1 MTTSVPRELQDT
13 PGFARGFLR
22 AHLKLILAFA
32 ALVTVGAAAASY
44 AQPDAYT
51 SVARVVVESKLL
63 PSGGV
68 PPLPDMGT
76 EKAVALSGA
85 VTEPAAQ
92 ALDLTQAQAV
102 QGVTVSVP
110 VDTHVLEF
118 EATAATPAEA
128 ARRARVF
135 SETYVDVRSK
145 APDAT
150 VPRSVEVITPA
161 TIPTAPSGPDHP
173 LHLAVALVLGVAL
186 GTALAAAWDR
196 WDHHVRGPSEL
207 VELTLSPVLAVI
219 PRPRLH
225 GSERLVVAEH
235 PHSSVAESYR
245 CLATHLL
252 GLGHPEGPGTLV
264 VTCAGNIDL
273 AARDVVAANLAAAAA
288 EAGHSVVVV
297 PETQDVEEAQELLAW
312 AKTPV
317 EVSSDGAGAA
327 AIGYHRLMKTHDLVI
342 VQAAPVTKSAATLDT
357 VQQCD
362 VAVLVVDTE
371 LSDRRTV
378 REAHRL
384 AKNFSKGPVCSVL
397 THRSSLRSAGLPTWV
412 QRVRGDS
419 SVDGRTMTP
428 TPSGNE
434 GLV

>member
-1 MTTSVPRELQDT
+1 MTMPIPRELQDT

-22 AHLKLILAFA
+22 AHLRLILAFA

-44 AQPDAYT
+44 AQADAYT
-51 SVARVVVESKLL
+51 SVARVVVEPKLL

-85 VTEPAAQ
+85 VTGPAAQ
-92 ALDLTQAQAV
+92 ALGLSQAAAL

-118 EATAATPAEA
+118 EATAATPAGA
-128 ARRARVF
+128 ARRAKVF

-150 VPRSVEVITPA
+150 VPRSVEVISPA
-161 TIPTAPSGPDHP
+161 TVPTAPSGPNHQ
-173 LHLAVALVLGVAL
+173 LHLAVALVLGLAL

-196 WDHHVRGPSEL
+196 WDHHVRGASEL

-219 PRPRLH
+219 PRPRLQ
-225 GSERLVVAEH
+225 GAERLVVADH
-235 PHSSVAESYR
+235 PRSSVAEAYR
-245 CLATHLL
+245 FLASHLL
-252 GLGHPEGPGTLV
+252 GLGHPEGPRTLV
-264 VTCAGNIDL
+264 VTCASTVDVV
-273 AARDVVAANLAAAAA
+273 ARDLVAANLAAAAA

-297 PETQDVEEAQELLAW
+297 PEAQDVTEVQELLAW
-312 AKTPV
+312 AQAPV
-317 EVSSDGAGAA
+317 EVSSDGTGAA
-327 AIGYHRLMKTHDLVI
+327 ALGYHRLVKAHDLVI
-342 VQAAPVTKSAATLDT
+342 VQAAPVTKSASTLDA

-362 VAVLVVDTE
+362 AAVLVVDTE

-384 AKNFSKGPVCSVL
+384 AKNFSRGPVCSVL
-397 THRSSLRSAGLPTWV
+397 THRSSLRGAGLPTWV

-419 SVDGRTMTP
+419 SVDGRAMTP
-428 TPSGNE
+428 APSNNE

>member
-1 MTTSVPRELQDT
+1 MTTPIPRELQDT

-32 ALVTVGAAAASY
+32 GLVTLGAAMASY

-51 SVARVVVESKLL
+51 AVARVVVEPKLL

-85 VTEPAAQ
+85 VTGPAAQ
-92 ALDLTQAQAV
+92 ALGLTQEQALR
-102 QGVTVSVP
+102 GVSVSVP

-118 EATAATPAEA
+118 EATTTDPADA
-128 ARRARVF
+128 ARRAKVF

-161 TIPTAPSGPDHP
+161 TVPTSPSGPDHE
-173 LHLAVALVLGVAL
+173 LHLAVALLLGLAL
-186 GTALAAAWDR
+186 GTGLAAAWDR
-196 WDHHVRGPSEL
+196 WDHHVRGASEL
-207 VELTLSPVLAVI
+207 VELTLAPVLAVV

-225 GSERLVVAEH
+225 GSARLVIADH
-235 PHSSVAESYR
+235 PLSSVAESYR
-245 CLATHLL
+245 FLATHLL
-252 GLGHPEGPGTLV
+252 GLGHPEGPRTLV
-264 VTCAGNIDL
+264 VTCAGTVDL
-273 AARDVVAANLAAAAA
+273 EARDVVTANLSAAAA

-297 PETQDVEEAQELLAW
+297 PEEQDLQQVQDLLAR
-312 AKTPV
+312 ATAPV
-317 EVSSDGAGAA
+317 DVSSQGTGAA
-327 AIGYHRLMKTHDLVI
+327 AVGYHRLMKTHDLVI
-342 VQAAPVTKSAATLDT
+342 VQAAAVTKSASTLEAL
-357 VQQCD
+357 QQCD
-362 VAVLVVDTE
+362 AAVLVVDTE

-378 REAHRL
+378 REGHRL

-397 THRSSLRSAGLPTWV
+397 THRTSLRSAGLPTWV
-412 QRVRGDS
+412 QRVRADS
-419 SVDGRTMTP
+419 PDRRAVA
-428 TPSGNE
+428 PSGVNE
-434 GLV
+434 DLV

>member
-1 MTTSVPRELQDT
+1 MTTPIPRELQDT

-32 ALVTVGAAAASY
+32 GLVTLGAAMASY

-51 SVARVVVESKLL
+51 AVARVVVEPKLL

-85 VTEPAAQ
+85 VTGPAAQ
-92 ALDLTQAQAV
+92 ALGLTQEQALR
-102 QGVTVSVP
+102 GVSVSVP

-118 EATAATPAEA
+118 EATTTDPADA
-128 ARRARVF
+128 ARRAKVF

-161 TIPTAPSGPDHP
+161 TVPTSPSGPDHE
-173 LHLAVALVLGVAL
+173 LHLAVALLLGLAL
-186 GTALAAAWDR
+186 GTGLAAAWDR
-196 WDHHVRGPSEL
+196 WDHHVRGASEL
-207 VELTLSPVLAVI
+207 VELTLAPVLAVV

-225 GSERLVVAEH
+225 GSARLVIAGH
-235 PHSSVAESYR
+235 PLSSVAESYR
-245 CLATHLL
+245 FLATHLL
-252 GLGHPEGPGTLV
+252 GLGHPEGPRTLV
-264 VTCAGNIDL
+264 VTCAGTVDL
-273 AARDVVAANLAAAAA
+273 EARDVVTANLSAAAA

-297 PETQDVEEAQELLAW
+297 PEEQDLQQVQDLLAR
-312 AKTPV
+312 ATAPV
-317 EVSSDGAGAA
+317 DVSSQGTGAA
-327 AIGYHRLMKTHDLVI
+327 AVGYHRLMKTHDLVI
-342 VQAAPVTKSAATLDT
+342 VQAAAVTKSASTLEAL
-357 VQQCD
+357 QQCD
-362 VAVLVVDTE
+362 AAVLVVDTE

-378 REAHRL
+378 REGHRL

-397 THRSSLRSAGLPTWV
+397 THRTSLRSAGLPTWV
-412 QRVRGDS
+412 QRVRADS
-419 SVDGRTMTP
+419 PDRRAVA
-428 TPSGNE
+428 PSGVNE
-434 GLV
+434 DLV

>member
-1 MTTSVPRELQDT
+1 MTTSIPRELEGT

-32 ALVTVGAAAASY
+32 ALVTLGAGMASY

-51 SVARVVVESKLL
+51 AVARVVVEPKLL

-76 EKAVALSGA
+76 EKALALSGT
-85 VTEPAAQ
+85 VTGPAAQ
-92 ALDLTQAQAV
+92 ALGLTEDQAL
-102 QGVTVSVP
+102 QGISVSVP

-118 EATAATPAEA
+118 KATTTTPGDA
-128 ARRARVF
+128 ARRAKVF
-135 SETYVDVRSK
+135 SEAYVEVRSK

-161 TIPTAPSGPDHP
+161 TVPTSPSGPNHQ
-173 LHLAVALVLGVAL
+173 LHLAVALVLGLAL

-196 WDHHVRGPSEL
+196 WDHHVRAPGEL
-207 VELTLSPVLAVI
+207 VELTLSPVLAVV
-219 PRPRLH
+219 PRPRLR
-225 GSERLVVAEH
+225 GSARLVVADH
-235 PHSSVAESYR
+235 PHSSVAEDYR
-245 CLATHLL
+245 FLATHLL
-252 GLGHPEGPGTLV
+252 GLGRPDGPRTLV
-264 VTCAGNIDL
+264 VTCAGDIDL
-273 AARDVVAANLAAAAA
+273 EARDVVAANLAAAAA

-297 PETQDVEEAQELLAW
+297 PEEQDVEEAQELLGW
-312 AKTPV
+312 VQLPV
-317 EVSSDGAGAA
+317 EVSSEGTGAA
-327 AIGYHRLMKTHDLVI
+327 AVGYHRLMKTHDLVI
-342 VQAAPVTKSAATLDT
+342 VQAAAVTKSASTLEV
-357 VQQCD
+357 VQRCD

-397 THRSSLRSAGLPTWV
+397 THRSSLRSAGLPSWAR
-412 QRVRGDS
+412 RVRGGSPLDS
-419 SVDGRTMTP
+419 HAVAGTP
-428 TPSGNE
+428 TANGD
-434 GLV
+434 LV